1 MELELISCVFVD
13 FFRVTLVN
21 MERMSR
27 DFTLIVLCCAALFF
41 FLVDIL
47 SMVLQ
52 YHHKEKIPW
61 ALMFE
66 ARYTN
71 LLLVL
76 CIYPEISGW
85 AQ

>member
-47 SMVLQ
+47 STVLQ
-52 YHHKEKIPW
+52 YHHKEKIP
-61 ALMFE
+61 
-66 ARYTN
+66 
-71 LLLVL
+71 
-76 CIYPEISGW
+76 
-85 AQ
+85 